1 MHQPAAGIVDVDE
14 QGAARPA
21 ILEPS
26 VLRSIDLDQLA

>member
-1 MHQPAAGIVDVDE
+1 MHQSAGGVIDVDE